1 VNDQKRQKEVEEI
14 LQETFDSLGEKNGLS
29 EFFSQAGSTITEL
42 LGKDLLFRKHKF
54 YSLEVDKRVH
64 SKINKFSIG
73 DPILNILAIVNKAL
87 DRKRDTLSIQKLKL
101 QEETESLIYK
111 KETQQGPDRKN
122 YYKANRNLEYGEK
135 LARMRADLSDLQ
147 VKEKRLYNE
156 RLNFRKSQKNLKH
169 YIKTSTV
176 YEKPNSIDI
185 SAQIKIYSQ
194 FDVDGLFKL

>member
-1 VNDQKRQKEVEEI
+1 M
-14 LQETFDSLGEKNGLS
+14 
-29 EFFSQAGSTITEL
+29 
-42 LGKDLLFRKHKF
+42 
-54 YSLEVDKRVH
+54 H

-73 DPILNILAIVNKAL
+73 DPIINILAIVNKAL

-135 LARMRADLSDLQ
+135 LARMRADLADLQ

-156 RLNFRKSQKNLKH
+156 RLNFRKSQKNLKE

-176 YEKPNSIDI
+176 YEKPTSIDI

>member
-1 VNDQKRQKEVEEI
+1 M
-14 LQETFDSLGEKNGLS
+14 
-29 EFFSQAGSTITEL
+29 
-42 LGKDLLFRKHKF
+42 
-54 YSLEVDKRVH
+54 H

-73 DPILNILAIVNKAL
+73 DPIINILAIVNKAL

-111 KETQQGPDRKN
+111 KETQQGLDRKN

-135 LARMRADLSDLQ
+135 LARMRADLADLQ
-147 VKEKRLYNE
+147 VKEKKLYNE
-156 RLNFRKSQKNLKH
+156 RLNFRKSQKNLKE